1 MCDGAHQIRVSF
13 GTSNQKDFSAYFF
26 VRKEK
31 TMNLHITSEDFEK
44 LSAFTEHHNVRHPE
58 SIMTVDDMGTLLLH
72 YIIELVSIMA
82 NVDTDRNHSTSA
94 P

>member
-1 MCDGAHQIRVSF
+1 
-13 GTSNQKDFSAYFF
+13 
-26 VRKEK
+26 
-31 TMNLHITSEDFEK
+31 MNLHITSEDSEK

-94 P
+94 PEERP